1 VTARNDERKVKAA
14 AANKHADK
22 IGYVPRN
29 QQASSMQASG
39 LTSAGMMGKG
49 RNDADQVRLLV
60 LSVVFVRFVYS
71 VPTVHFPIGCAYAQ
85 KLAYNFVL

>member
-29 QQASSMQASG
+29 KQASSMQASG

-60 LSVVFVRFVYS
+60 LSVVFVRFV
-71 VPTVHFPIGCAYAQ
+71 HFSCNSSFSHW
-85 KLAYNFVL
+85 LRLCTNLLLNFVL